1 MNSNIFQLFVS
12 RGINLENV
20 IHHENDDISKLLSD
34 NYWIFILKWLYN
46 FQDSSNDDLEELLGL
61 IKIIEANFHR
71 LKKTAKLLIALD
83 RRKDFDLNDDFYP
96 LVLHTP
102 GQIFSTLAEEE
113 LFISPII
120 ISLANQDVQLLGPLT
135 LHPSYKTKPLF
146 FDIGDKVFEWKN
158 RLITLFLD
166 MLRKDQSFFQRKDVL
181 NFLESHVT
189 QSLDK
194 FYDYFIAAKI
204 FVYCEENE
212 FDKGKELL

>member
-83 RRKDFDLNDDFYP
+83 RRKVFDLNDDFYP

-181 NFLESHVT
+181 SFLESHVT

-194 FYDYFIAAKI
+194 F
-204 FVYCEENE
+204 
-212 FDKGKELL
+212 